1 MFDIDFLT
9 LGAVAMIVLGIG
21 VFMLY
26 YSVKI
31 VSYEDVTLRVQEV
44 VVESRVDEQL
54 TITSIE
60 TRDLTGT
67 IIDRLLIPAFRR
79 LGNLIGRFMP
89 GSAIE
94 KTNRDLAIAGNPLRM
109 GAREFYGL
117 RVLFMIIGVALGI
130 LVLSRG
136 IDTNGIGASLLL
148 LLFMF
153 LAPVSW
159 LSKRVKNRRKSI
171 SKGLP
176 DALDMLS
183 VCASA
188 GLGFDQSLQRLSAE
202 WDTPISE
209 EFSRMLSEME
219 LGISRQEALRNMEM
233 RLQISELSSFISI
246 IIQSE
251 KLGMSIAETL
261 QAQAEQMRIDRRFKA
276 QEIAQKMPAKMLFP
290 LAFLILPAIM
300 AVLLGPSVP
309 VFIDLFFNVLS

>member
-1 MFDIDFLT
+1 MELLT
-9 LGAVAMIVLGIG
+9 LSAVAMIVLGIG
-21 VFMLY
+21 VFMVY

-31 VSYEDVTLRVQEV
+31 VTNEDVTLRVQEV
-44 VVESRVDEQL
+44 VVDSRVDEQL

-117 RVLFMIIGVALGI
+117 RVLFIIIGVALGI

-136 IDTNGIGASLLL
+136 IDTNSIGASLLL
-148 LLFMF
+148 LLFMY

-159 LSKRVKNRRKSI
+159 LSRRVKNRRNSI

-183 VCASA
+183 VCATA

-233 RLQISELSSFISI
+233 RLQISELSSFISV

-309 VFIDLFFNVLS
+309 VFIDLFFNVLA

>member
-1 MFDIDFLT
+1 MDLLT
-9 LGAVAMIVLGIG
+9 LGVVGMIVLGAG
-21 VFMLY
+21 VLMLY

-31 VSYEDVTLRVQEV
+31 VSNEDVSLRVQELV
-44 VVESRVDEQL
+44 VDSRADEQL

-79 LGNLIGRFMP
+79 FGNLIGRFMP

-117 RVLFMIIGVALGI
+117 RLIFIIAGVGLGI
-130 LVLSRG
+130 LLLSRG
-136 IDTNGIGASLLL
+136 IDTNSIGASVLI

-159 LSKRVKNRRKSI
+159 LSKRVKNRQKSI

-233 RLQISELSSFISI
+233 RLQISELSSFISV